1 MSTNFT
7 FLNALNHNIKVL
19 QTTLNVKFKI
29 IFKIVRNVYLN
40 VSTLQKAIKH
50 WSIIVQ
56 SRALSEEQAAYSS
69 TLTPIHYIFVIK
81 HLSLCKKS
89 GWRLSMNNNG
99 KSNLKDILC
108 MLKTIRVHTS
118 LFKSVRTFCT
128 MEKN

>member
-19 QTTLNVKFKI
+19 QTTLNDKFKI

-40 VSTLQKAIKH
+40 VSTLQKAINR
-50 WSIIVQ
+50 WSIVVQ

-69 TLTPIHYIFVIK
+69 TLTPVIK
-81 HLSLCKKS
+81 YLSLCKKS
-89 GWRLSMNNNG
+89 VRRLSLNNNG

-118 LFKSVRTFCT
+118 LFGSVRMICT